1 MGPAVTFLID
11 ATDRA
16 YAWFLVLTTRG
27 IDLTTNAHLKVKKEA
42 AEFADDPCLEE
53 AADVYISLIGAL
65 AQRGWSTDDLALA
78 VDTKMAINEKRNWRQ
93 TADGTYQHTED

>member
-1 MGPAVTFLID
+1 MATALVD
-11 ATDRA
+11 ASYRA
-16 YAWFLVLTTRG
+16 WAWFGSLKSRG
-27 IDLTTNAHLKVKKEA
+27 IDLTENAHLKVKKEA
-42 AEFADDPCLEE
+42 DEFADDPCLEE

-65 AQRGWSTDDLALA
+65 AQRGWGMDDLGLA